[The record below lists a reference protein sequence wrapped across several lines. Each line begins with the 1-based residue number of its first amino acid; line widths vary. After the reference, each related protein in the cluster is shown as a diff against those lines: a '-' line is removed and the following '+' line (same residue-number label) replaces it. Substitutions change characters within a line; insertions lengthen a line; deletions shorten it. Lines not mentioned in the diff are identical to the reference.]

1 MDMPDSPAAVA
12 TPGGDSV
19 GERSIRGG
27 TLTVGIQLLSQA
39 MTVVSVATLARL
51 LTPQD
56 YGSVAMV
63 TALTGFL
70 NLFREFGL
78 SGATIQKPRIS
89 HDEVSSLF
97 FINVGLGALITATTI
112 ASAPLVAWFYGK
124 PHLIALTVGLSLRSL
139 VSSLGTQHAALLNR
153 QMRFGSIAVV
163 QLTSLAA
170 GFAAALTVALR
181 GGGYWA
187 LVANNVGAA
196 AWSTCGILD
205 GVWFPANSASNGS
218 GRTAARAVWRQHRGL
233 RCGELLSRERRQNP
247 HRTRLG
253 RAVSGPV

>member
-124 PHLIALTVGLSLRSL
+124 PHLIALTVGLSLGSL
-139 VSSLGTQHAALLNR
+139 CKQPRHPARRLAESPDALW
-153 QMRFGSIAVV
+153 I
-163 QLTSLAA
+163 
-170 GFAAALTVALR
+170 
-181 GGGYWA
+181 
-187 LVANNVGAA
+187 
-196 AWSTCGILD
+196 
-205 GVWFPANSASNGS
+205 
-218 GRTAARAVWRQHRGL
+218 
-233 RCGELLSRERRQNP
+233 LSRSCNSPAWRRDSPQ
-247 HRTRLG
+247 R
-253 RAVSGPV
+253 